1 MVGAGLVVEDD
12 ISDGGN
18 PISFQSFN
26 QSEIVV
32 FSSVFSRNSS
42 LLVEFS
48 QVEQV
53 IDAIADVVFV
63 GTFEGRREP
72 DFANALGS

>member
-1 MVGAGLVVEDD
+1 MVEDD
-12 ISDGGN
+12 VSNGSN
-18 PISFQSFN
+18 PVSFQGFN
-26 QSEIVV
+26 QIKVVV
-32 FSSVFSRNSS
+32 FSSVFSRDSP

-63 GTFEGRREP
+63 GAFEGRWEP